1 MIAAP
6 LVSLLSFHVGSS
18 RVALP
23 LRMVRE
29 VMDHPTIVPVPGS
42 LSHVAGVALKG
53 GVAIPAYDLERFG
66 ALWRHQEG
74 VGQMAGTER
83 WSHLILCEFGEVL
96 LGLLGEQVD
105 LTDGLADTQGED
117 DDGGCEML
125 GDYVSGLLR
134 SGTERVALLD
144 PVKLFPSLGVPAD
157 GSGSAREDGGEED
170 PAGR

>member
-6 LVSLLSFHVGSS
+6 PVSLMSFQVGSS

-42 LSHVAGVALKG
+42 MTHLAGVALRG
-53 GVAIPAYDLERFG
+53 GVAIPAYDLARFG
-66 ALWRHQEG
+66 ALWRHEAG
-74 VGQMAGTER
+74 AGQMAGAER

-96 LGLLGEQVD
+96 LGLLGEQAD
-105 LTDGLADTQGED
+105 LTSGLADTQGED
-117 DDGGCEML
+117 DDGGGEMH
-125 GDYVSGLLR
+125 GNYVSGLLR
-134 SGTERVALLD
+134 SGTGRVALLD